1 MRLKKVK
8 IWGSTMLR
16 SIRDAQENGEIIL
29 VSYTKT
35 EEKEV
40 ALWKKLGGGYKSL
53 TQFFRCGTIIEEN
66 IH

>member
-1 MRLKKVK
+1 
-8 IWGSTMLR
+8 MLR